1 MYALAVVGY
10 IVGLMYMRADF
21 PLYSLA
27 VERNR
32 RMDRRSEL
40 NSALLPDTQVEKKT
54 L

>member
-10 IVGLMYMRADF
+10 IVGLMYIGADF
-21 PLYSLA
+21 PLYALA

-40 NSALLPDTQVEKKT
+40 KSALLPDTQVEKKI
-54 L
+54 